1 MKSKTKEWN
10 LPKDFTHD
18 DYFKLLN
25 QYYSELK
32 HRDVLFWKQVY
43 IYFYATL
50 LVIIIPYIKPL
61 GLTLPKII
69 LNSYFLLWDF

>member
-10 LPKDFTHD
+10 IPKDFTHD

-32 HRDVLFWKQVY
+32 HRDGDCFKFCVNTK
-43 IYFYATL
+43 
-50 LVIIIPYIKPL
+50 
-61 GLTLPKII
+61 
-69 LNSYFLLWDF
+69 N

>member
-43 IYFYATL
+43 IYFMQHC
-50 LVIIIPYIKPL
+50 
-61 GLTLPKII
+61 
-69 LNSYFLLWDF
+69 